1 MSLASALNIA
11 QSALGAV
18 SRQTSIVSR
27 NVTNAGDSDYN
38 RREAAL
44 VGAAPGLRATE
55 IRRAADELLLRR
67 NLQAASAW
75 SGQSALR
82 DGLERLGLSIHGVDG
97 NASAAAAFG
106 KLSEALQT
114 YSASP
119 SNRTLA
125 TNAVEA
131 GRAVVQAL
139 NGGAQ
144 AVQTVRAE
152 ADAGIATAVGELR
165 GLLEAFGR
173 ANDEVVLGTKAGR
186 DVSDALDRRDAALK
200 KIAELVPV
208 STFTRAGNDAVVMTA
223 DGATLFETV
232 PREISF
238 APTAV
243 FTPGAA
249 GNAVLIDGVP
259 LKRGPDASGRIAGLL
274 ELRDGAALGV
284 ERQLDEMARLA
295 IAAFRETDQ
304 SGSGLP
310 DRTGLF
316 GWTGGPAL
324 PPAGALQPGLAGM
337 IRIDAAF
344 DAGAGGDPQ
353 RLRDGGANGA
363 AYNANPAGNAS
374 FSTLLIRY
382 GDRMEESVP
391 VDAAAGLAGPLSA
404 SAYSAAAV
412 GWFEAARAHATEGAA
427 ATEALKVRTG
437 EALSDATGVNV
448 DHEMSRLLDLEHAYE
463 ASARLIKAVD
473 EMLAALLAMV
483 R

>member
-11 QSALGAV
+11 QSALGSV

-27 NVTNAGDSDYN
+27 NVTNAGDSDYH

-44 VGAAPGLRATE
+44 VSTAPGLRATE

-67 NLQAASAW
+67 NLSATSAW

-82 DGLERLGLSIHGVDG
+82 DGLERLSLNIHGVDG
-97 NASAAAAFG
+97 GASVATALG

-114 YSASP
+114 FASSP

-131 GRAVVQAL
+131 GRAAVGAL
-139 NGGAQ
+139 NTGAQ
-144 AVQTVRAE
+144 AVQTIRAE
-152 ADAGIATAVGELR
+152 ADAGISTAVGELR
-165 GLLEAFGR
+165 GLLEEFGR
-173 ANDEVVLGTKAGR
+173 ANDEVVLGAKVGR
-186 DVSDALDRRDAALK
+186 DVSDALDQRDAALK
-200 KIAELVPV
+200 KIAALVPV
-208 STFTRAGNDAVVMTA
+208 STFTRAGNDAVIMTA

-259 LKRGPDASGRIAGLL
+259 LKGGPNASGQIAGLI

-284 ERQLDEMARLA
+284 ERQLDEMARLM

-304 SGSGLP
+304 TGSGLP
-310 DRTGLF
+310 DRAGLF
-316 GWTGGPAL
+316 GWSGGPAL
-324 PPAGALQPGLAGM
+324 PPAGTLQPGLAGA
-337 IRIDAAF
+337 IRLNAAF
-344 DAGAGGDPQ
+344 DAGAGGDPL

-374 FSTLLIRY
+374 FSALLIRY
-382 GDRMEESVP
+382 GDRMEEPVA
-391 VDAAAGLAGPLSA
+391 VDARAGLAGPVSA
-404 SAYSAAAV
+404 SAYSAAAI
-412 GWFEAARAHATEGAA
+412 GWFEAARARATDGAA
-427 ATEALKVRTG
+427 TTEALMVRTG
-437 EALSDATGVNV
+437 EALSNATGVNV
-448 DHEMSRLLDLEHAYE
+448 DHEMSLLLDLEHAYE